1 MESVFLAETAVL
13 VHLQPVRCVLLV
25 FHCVVIALFAF
36 GARKRNLNSFT
47 VSSHVRHLHL
57 IGIFSAAQV
66 YQATKAAAQASL
78 CVTLKI
84 RAQKKNPS
92 AEVEI

>member
-1 MESVFLAETAVL
+1 VESVFLAETAVL
-13 VHLQPVRCVLLV
+13 VHLQPVGCVLLV
-25 FHCVVIALFAF
+25 FHCVVITLFAF
-36 GARKRNLNSFT
+36 GARKCNLYSFT

-78 CVTLKI
+78 CVTLSF
-84 RAQKKNPS
+84 RAQKKNPP
-92 AEVEI
+92 AEVE